1 MVLGEGPVRKPVKS
15 SSKSKTKSRAA
26 PSKRVAATKA
36 AKPAKTKPAKA
47 KPVKTKKSAKAK
59 PAKKTAA
66 VAPDAKGCCIIKY
79 TNGSE
84 EARNGLTRQQC
95 HDIEIS
101 SQAVAATHWQI
112 GVCA

>member
-1 MVLGEGPVRKPVKS
+1 MRKPVKRP
-15 SSKSKTKSRAA
+15 SKSKTSSRAA
-26 PSKRVAATKA
+26 PAKRVAATKVTKSSASKAKA
-36 AKPAKTKPAKA
+36 AESKTAKT

-66 VAPDAKGCCIIKY
+66 VSPNAKGCCVIKY
-79 TNGSE
+79 TDGSE
-84 EARNGLTRQQC
+84 EARNGLTQQQC

-101 SQAVAATHWQI
+101 SQAVAATHWQV